1 MKEIFFTTV
10 LLFTLFSCSTDD
22 QKEVLSYSE
31 IGVSQAGKL
40 KTEPKQ
46 TAQKDTFN
54 INFNSALFTL
64 ISGLKIDSVSVLK
77 ESEVMDRV
85 KNVNTE
91 KVNIFVDSMAIQFK
105 SWDFQDSS
113 DLKTAWYNMLDC
125 FGEHCESIELFDS
138 LFQTDNYNLVFVAEK
153 SIDWIASKSNL
164 NNRDWR
170 LYLKK
175 ERIRP
180 KYLYVFEIL
189 NDERIVWYNFD
200 EKGMNPKTDLND

>member
-180 KYLYVFEIL
+180 KYLYVFEVL

>member
-91 KVNIFVDSMAIQFK
+91 KVNIFIDSMAIQFK

-113 DLKTAWYNMLDC
+113 DLKSAWYNMLDC

-200 EKGMNPKTDLND
+200 EKGMNPKKDLND

>member
-113 DLKTAWYNMLDC
+113 DLKSAWYNMLDC

-200 EKGMNPKTDLND
+200 EKGMNPKKDLND

>member
-113 DLKTAWYNMLDC
+113 DLKSAWYNMLDC

-189 NDERIVWYNFD
+189 NNERIVWYNFD
-200 EKGMNPKTDLND
+200 EKGMNPKKDLND

>member
-180 KYLYVFEIL
+180 KYLYVFEVL
-189 NDERIVWYNFD
+189 NEERIVCHNFD
-200 EKGMNPKTDLND
+200 EKAMNPKTDLND

>member
-1 MKEIFFTTV
+1 MKEIFFITV

-77 ESEVMDRV
+77 ESEIMDRV

>member
-180 KYLYVFEIL
+180 TYLYVFEIL

>member
-1 MKEIFFTTV
+1 MKQIFFTTV

-64 ISGLKIDSVSVLK
+64 ISGVKIDSVSVLK

>member
-200 EKGMNPKTDLND
+200 EQGMNPKTDLND

>member
-64 ISGLKIDSVSVLK
+64 ISGVKIDSVSVLK

>member
-1 MKEIFFTTV
+1 MKEIFFKTV
-10 LLFTLFSCSTDD
+10 FLLTLFSCSTDD
-22 QKEVLSYSE
+22 QKEVLSYTE
-31 IGVSQAGKL
+31 IGASKVEKP
-40 KTEPKQ
+40 KIEPKEIAQ
-46 TAQKDTFN
+46 TDTFQ
-54 INFNSALFTL
+54 INFNSELFAQ
-64 ISGLKIDSVSVLK
+64 ISGLKIDSVTVLIK
-77 ESEVMDRV
+77 NEVIDRV
-85 KNVNTE
+85 KHINAE
-91 KVNIFVDSMAIQFK
+91 KVNIFLDSSAIQFK

-113 DLKTAWYNMLDC
+113 ELKTAWYNMLDC

-153 SIDWIASKSNL
+153 SIDWISSKSNL

-189 NDERIVWYNFD
+189 NKEPIVWYNFD

>member
-31 IGVSQAGKL
+31 IGDSQQGKL
-40 KTEPKQ
+40 KTKPKQ

-113 DLKTAWYNMLDC
+113 DLKSAWYNMLDC

-200 EKGMNPKTDLND
+200 EKGMNPKKDLND

>member
-200 EKGMNPKTDLND
+200 EKGMNPKKDLND

>member
-40 KTEPKQ
+40 KTKPKQ

-138 LFQTDNYNLVFVAEK
+138 LFQTDNYNLVFVAENVK
-153 SIDWIASKSNL
+153 IKL
-164 NNRDWR
+164 
-170 LYLKK
+170 
-175 ERIRP
+175 
-180 KYLYVFEIL
+180 
-189 NDERIVWYNFD
+189 
-200 EKGMNPKTDLND
+200 